1 MRYVIVGASAAGVSA
16 AETIR
21 QRDPAAEIVVISDER
36 LVYSR
41 PLLSYYLAGHLT
53 EEGLLYRPRD
63 FFERMNISLVLDRAL
78 ALDLEKCQV
87 EVEHG
92 PPSLM
97 TSCSWPPAL
106 RRVFRGPKG

>member
-41 PLLSYYLAGHLT
+41 PLLSYYLAGHLN
-53 EEGLLYRPRD
+53 EEGL
-63 FFERMNISLVLDRAL
+63 AL
-78 ALDLEKCQV
+78 SSS
-87 EVEHG
+87 G
-92 PPSLM
+92 F
-97 TSCSWPPAL
+97 L
-106 RRVFRGPKG
+106 RTDEYFAGV